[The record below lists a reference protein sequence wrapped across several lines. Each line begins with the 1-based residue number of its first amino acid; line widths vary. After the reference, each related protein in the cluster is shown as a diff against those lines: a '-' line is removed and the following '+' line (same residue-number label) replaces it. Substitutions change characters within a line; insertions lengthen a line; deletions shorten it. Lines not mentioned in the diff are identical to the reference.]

1 MSRDVKILKEIVN
14 ELYEAKKETL
24 KGKYYDVRNEIDVK
38 IRRKL
43 ANTLGI
49 EYAGDIDT
57 YISGNRLVLEIPFNT
72 LMTKEFICNVIGEI
86 ILYTEQ
92 LNKLY
97 ADYKGDLER
106 LDKWYSE
113 TLRALIEGK
122 KFPSFPELTL
132 EERW

>member
-24 KGKYYDVRNEIDVK
+24 EKKYCDVRNEINVK

-57 YISGNRLVLEIPFNT
+57 YIAGNRLVLEIPFNT

-86 ILYTEQ
+86 IPYTEQ

-122 KFPSFPELTL
+122 KFPSFPELML

>member
-24 KGKYYDVRNEIDVK
+24 KKKYCDVRNEINVK

-57 YISGNRLVLEIPFNT
+57 YIAGNRLVLEIPFNT

-86 ILYTEQ
+86 IPYTEQ

-122 KFPSFPELTL
+122 KFPSFPELML

>member
-24 KGKYYDVRNEIDVK
+24 KGKYYNVRNEIDVK

-49 EYAGDIDT
+49 EYTGDIDT
-57 YISGNRLVLEIPFNT
+57 YIAGNRLVLEIPFNT

-86 ILYTEQ
+86 IPYTEQ

-122 KFPSFPELTL
+122 KFPSFPELML

>member
-57 YISGNRLVLEIPFNT
+57 YIAGNRLVLEIPFNT

-86 ILYTEQ
+86 IPYTEQ

-122 KFPSFPELTL
+122 KFPSFPELML

>member
-24 KGKYYDVRNEIDVK
+24 KKKYYDVRNEIDVK
-38 IRRKL
+38 TRRKL

-57 YISGNRLVLEIPFNT
+57 YIAGNRLVLEIPFNT

-86 ILYTEQ
+86 IPYTEQ

-122 KFPSFPELTL
+122 KFPSFPELML